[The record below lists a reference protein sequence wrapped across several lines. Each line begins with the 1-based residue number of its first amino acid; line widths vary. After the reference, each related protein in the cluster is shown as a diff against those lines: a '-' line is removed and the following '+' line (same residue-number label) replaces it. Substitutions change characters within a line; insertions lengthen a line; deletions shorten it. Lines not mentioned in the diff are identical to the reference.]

1 MRQKQEG
8 KILGTT
14 WRVFPDGGGSARSKA
29 TERPREM
36 RDEGWIQ
43 LLVCH
48 PYDTVSRE
56 RWGWRQP
63 RAWKEAGTGWGR
75 SLVLGAPT
83 LGP

>member
-14 WRVFPDGGGSARSKA
+14 WRVFPDGGGSARSKV

-56 RWGWRQP
+56 R
-63 RAWKEAGTGWGR
+63 
-75 SLVLGAPT
+75 
-83 LGP
+83 